1 LIESIVAGERRN
13 EFAATPRS
21 RFGTTAIHDEQAR
34 NYRVVKAMNSRET
47 GEDVDSAARSEIHAA
62 GDDDRIK
69 HEDSRDDRIKRA
81 AEEDDRIKRAAEED
95 DRIKRAAEEDD
106 RIKRAAASLRIGREI
121 DLDGIAATIGPD
133 RSDTDIND
141 NDRSVS
147 PTPDQ
152 ASSTENASEAREGFP
167 SAKASGSSEFA
178 SESSR
183 SSDHTTDAGRA
194 TIAAEIPEIDA
205 KIKDRLRRAL
215 LDSMKSG
222 TKFSIEEM
230 AANTPEPHR
239 STLLRELKRLEQE
252 YRAKFD
258 RARNEGT
265 IAATIADDLSALK
278 RNDISSDPG
287 ATIDAENFN
296 RARTISESQIDDSIL
311 FLVHQY
317 QEKLREAEGP
327 AVKAVRGY
335 EILEELGRGGM
346 GVVYKARQ
354 KGLNRLTA
362 LKMVLAGVHAGDE
375 RLARFQIEA
384 EAVAHLRHPH
394 IVQIYEVGEQDGLP
408 FFSLEYVDG
417 GSLAEKL
424 DGKPRPPIDAAIIVE
439 KLARAMAAAH
449 QEGIIHRDLKPA
461 NVLLMKSGE
470 PKITDFGLAKRLE
483 SDSSQTRSGT
493 LMGTPS
499 YMAPEQ
505 ARGDVHAM
513 GPLSD
518 QYSLGA
524 ILYEALTGRPPFQG
538 TTMLE
543 TLEQVRS
550 QEPVPPSRL
559 QPKIP
564 RDIET
569 ICLKCLQKDPK
580 RRYATT
586 IALAEDLERF
596 INRRPIE
603 ARPVT
608 FMEKG
613 WRWCR
618 RNPRVAG
625 LYAAVGGL
633 AAAIAVAAGSIALRS
648 ARDAELIEQTRRN
661 QLARIALAT
670 RTMAEG
676 DPHRAFDIVDFVDPI
691 VRSRPA
697 LADVRDRVERLRGR
711 IELFNALMKL
721 IDESRYYAYIKT
733 SGKTDPAAAAKCDEM
748 VQLYDEIE
756 RGSRRGAVGLPDLDD
771 KHKQLF
777 KEDVFDGL
785 LAAAIV
791 AWDAGFESAK
801 AGEKNIESGR
811 RALALLDK
819 AERILPETKA
829 LYVRRGGIREQ
840 IGDAKG
846 AAADFARAA
855 AIPVVTPVDLYYH
868 AFADTLRAR
877 EEAKKKNRSVAIVT
891 DYFQKAES
899 GYAAMLRER
908 PESFW
913 GYFMWAQQHAELGD
927 PMVALVGYTTCV
939 RIAPD
944 RPWPYHDRG
953 VVFKALKQYEPA
965 IRDFAAA
972 IERDPKYVSAF
983 INRAET
989 YAATGKTTE
998 AIRDYTSAIG
1008 LDAKNANLYFKRAN
1022 LAFLMKDY
1030 QAARDDFSKAR
1041 RLAPSAAGPI
1051 RSLALSNLMLKDL
1064 DASLNVWREL
1074 AALQPKNPEPPYY
1087 QGVIEFGRLK
1097 FDEAL
1102 RSLDRSI
1109 ELKPDQPLARLA
1121 RARIYYLRGEFD
1133 RALGEINVVLNVI
1146 DESNAWY
1153 INDRADVYR
1162 AMGKIDLA
1170 LADCRK
1176 AIELASRS
1184 KADKSQVALIDA
1196 CVLISLIERSRGDS
1210 AAAAAALDRMVELS
1224 ETSAAYLRRGE
1235 FLSDSGRF
1243 DRAYADCD
1251 RAAEI
1256 EKKANET
1263 SILPALLKTSIRA
1276 AQGEVVE
1283 ATAEADRL
1291 IKTAKIP
1298 DGRALVAA
1306 AQTFGIA
1313 AKSINST
1320 NNHNKSSQTSYADRG
1335 AELLALALTK
1345 GFHDLD
1351 YQELERILED
1361 PALAAIRDRPAVA
1374 ELLVR
1379 RPKK

>member
-1 LIESIVAGERRN
+1 MRGWRLLKHKVIGSMNPREPDEGTDSVAGAGDCVAARDDLSDRESPVRRI
-13 EFAATPRS
+13 
-21 RFGTTAIHDEQAR
+21 GGDHDEDGLAGTIGL
-34 NYRVVKAMNSRET
+34 AFSNSRARDE
-47 GEDVDSAARSEIHAA
+47 EANVELIDSDRVNSAANTT
-62 GDDDRIK
+62 
-69 HEDSRDDRIKRA
+69 DSGQSSSVREPGGKNDLGRD
-81 AEEDDRIKRAAEED
+81 
-95 DRIKRAAEEDD
+95 
-106 RIKRAAASLRIGREI
+106 S
-121 DLDGIAATIGPD
+121 
-133 RSDTDIND
+133 ND
-141 NDRSVS
+141 S
-147 PTPDQ
+147 
-152 ASSTENASEAREGFP
+152 
-167 SAKASGSSEFA
+167 SAKAI
-178 SESSR
+178 
-183 SSDHTTDAGRA
+183 DAGEA
-194 TIAAEIPEIDA
+194 TIAGETPALDRG
-205 KIKDRLRRAL
+205 IKDRLRRAL
-215 LDSMKSG
+215 LESMKSG
-222 TKFSIEEM
+222 TKFSIDEM

-258 RARNEGT
+258 RARDEGT
-265 IAATIADDLSALK
+265 IAETIADNLSSLGRRDVA
-278 RNDISSDPG
+278 SDPG
-287 ATIDAENFN
+287 AATIDAENFN

-327 AVKAVRGY
+327 VTNAVRGY
-335 EILEELGRGGM
+335 EIIDELGRGGM

-354 KGLNRLTA
+354 KGLNRLVA

-375 RLARFQIEA
+375 QLARFQIEA

-417 GSLAEKL
+417 GSLSQKF
-424 DGKPRPPIDAAIIVE
+424 DGKPQPPVDAATIVE

-449 QEGIIHRDLKPA
+449 QEGVIHRDLKPA

-505 ARGDVHAM
+505 ARGDVHEL

-524 ILYEALTGRPPFQG
+524 ILYEGLTGRPPFQG

-586 IALAEDLERF
+586 IALADDLDRF
-596 INRRPIE
+596 VNRRPIE

-618 RNPRVAG
+618 RNPRIAG
-625 LYAAVGGL
+625 LYGAIGAL
-633 AAAIAVAAGSIALRS
+633 AASIAVAAGWIALRS
-648 ARDAELIEQTRRN
+648 ARDAEIVEQTRRN

-676 DPHRAFDIVDFVDPI
+676 DSRRAFDIVNFVDPI

-697 LADVRDRVERLRGR
+697 LADVRDRGDRLRKQ
-711 IELFNALMKL
+711 IELFDTLMKL

-733 SGKTDPAAAAKCDEM
+733 SGKIDPAARSTCDEM
-748 VQLYDEIE
+748 VQLYDDIE
-756 RGSRRGAVGLPDLDD
+756 RRSGRGGVGLPELNN

-791 AWDAGFESAK
+791 AWDAGFEASK
-801 AGEKNIESGR
+801 AGEKKEAAGR

-819 AERILPETKA
+819 AEGILPETKA

-840 IGDAKG
+840 TGDVKG

-877 EEAKKKNRSVAIVT
+877 EEARKKNRSVAVVN
-891 DYFQKAES
+891 DFLQKAES
-899 GYAAMLRER
+899 GYAAMLFER

-913 GYFMWAQQHAELGD
+913 GYFMWAQQHAEMGD
-927 PMVALVGYTTCV
+927 PRVALVGYTTCV

-944 RPWPYHDRG
+944 RPWPYHNRG
-953 VVFKALKQYEPA
+953 VVFKALNENELA
-965 IRDFAAA
+965 IRDFGAA
-972 IERDPKYVSAF
+972 IERDPKYDSAF
-983 INRAET
+983 INRAES
-989 YAATGKTTE
+989 YAATGKTIE
-998 AIRDYTSAIG
+998 AIHDYTSAIG
-1008 LDAKNANLYFKRAN
+1008 LEDKNANLYFKRAG
-1022 LAFLMKDY
+1022 LYFSIKDFA
-1030 QAARDDFSKAR
+1030 AARTDFSTAR

-1051 RSLALSNLMLKDL
+1051 RSLALTNVMLKDL
-1064 DASLNVWREL
+1064 DASLADWRSLE
-1074 AALQPKNPEPPYY
+1074 ALQPKNPEALYY
-1087 QGVIEFGRLK
+1087 QGVIEFGRLR

-1102 RSLDRSI
+1102 KLLDRSV

-1121 RARIYYLRGEFD
+1121 RARIYYHRGEYD
-1133 RALGEINVVLNVI
+1133 RALQEINVVLNVI

-1176 AIELASRS
+1176 AIELARKS
-1184 KADKSQVALIDA
+1184 KADKSRLALIDA
-1196 CVLISLIERSRGDS
+1196 YMLILLIEKSRGDRI
-1210 AAAAAALDRMVELS
+1210 AAEEAMNRMVEES
-1224 ETSAAYLRRGE
+1224 GTAAAYLRRGE
-1235 FLSDSGRF
+1235 FLRDGGRY
-1243 DRAYADCD
+1243 DRALADCD
-1251 RAAEI
+1251 EAEAI
-1256 EKKANET
+1256 EKKTNDVT
-1263 SILPALLKTSIRA
+1263 ILPALLRTSIRA
-1276 AQGEVVE
+1276 SRGDVAE
-1283 ATAEADRL
+1283 ATAEAERL
-1291 IKTAKIP
+1291 IKQTPIA
-1298 DGRALVAA
+1298 DGHALVGA

-1313 AKSINST
+1313 AKSIRST
-1320 NNHNKSSQTSYADRG
+1320 DENIKAVQTSYADRG

-1351 YQELERILED
+1351 YQERERLLED
-1361 PALAAIRDRPAVA
+1361 PALEAIRDHPKVSN
-1374 ELLVR
+1374 LLVR
-1379 RPKK
+1379 RP